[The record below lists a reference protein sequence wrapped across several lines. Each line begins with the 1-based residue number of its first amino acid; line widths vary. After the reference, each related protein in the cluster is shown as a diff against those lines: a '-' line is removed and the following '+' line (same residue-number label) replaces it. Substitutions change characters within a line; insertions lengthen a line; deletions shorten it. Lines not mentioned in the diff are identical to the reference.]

1 MENLISLPPLVA
13 QSTTKAL
20 GVAGS
25 ICGRT
30 LAKPS
35 AEDAGSIRRTS
46 AAINLQEI
54 RFEIK
59 KRLQDKSE
67 SDGHDQIAFD
77 RASRCVMTVRLFR

>member
-1 MENLISLPPLVA
+1 MVNLISLQPRLA
-13 QSTTKAL
+13 QSITKAL

-54 RFEIK
+54 CFEIR
-59 KRLQDKSE
+59 KRLQE
-67 SDGHDQIAFD
+67 
-77 RASRCVMTVRLFR
+77 